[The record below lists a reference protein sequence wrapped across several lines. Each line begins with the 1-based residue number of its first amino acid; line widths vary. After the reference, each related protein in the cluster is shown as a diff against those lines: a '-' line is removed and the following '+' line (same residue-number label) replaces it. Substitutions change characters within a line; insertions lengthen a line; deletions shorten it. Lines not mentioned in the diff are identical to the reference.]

1 MNWAGVP
8 LRSYDIILNQIRKTT
23 TQQGLKVDAILNE
36 KKYEKGIKISDDQ
49 MKEINLKKHDILPQ
63 WNYTIAP

>member
-8 LRSYDIILNQIRKTT
+8 LRSYDIMLNNIRKTT
-23 TQQGLKVDAILNE
+23 TRQGLKVDAILNE
-36 KKYEKGIKISDDQ
+36 KKYERGIKITDKQ
-49 MKEINLKKHDILPQ
+49 MNQINLKKYDVLPQ

>member
-8 LRSYDIILNQIRKTT
+8 LRSYDIMLNNIRKTT
-23 TQQGLKVDAILNE
+23 TRQGLKVDAILNE
-36 KKYEKGIKISDDQ
+36 KKYERGIKITDKQ
-49 MKEINLKKHDILPQ
+49 MNQINLKKFDTLPQ

>member
-8 LRSYDIILNQIRKTT
+8 LRSYDIMLNHIRKTT
-23 TQQGLKVDAILNE
+23 TRQGLKVDAILNE
-36 KKYEKGIKISDDQ
+36 KKYERGIKITDKQ
-49 MKEINLKKHDILPQ
+49 MNQINLEKFDALPQ

>member
-8 LRSYDIILNQIRKTT
+8 LRSYDIMLNCIRETT
-23 TQQGLKVDAILNE
+23 TRQGLKVDAILNE
-36 KKYEKGIKISDDQ
+36 KKYERGIKITDKQ
-49 MKEINLKKHDILPQ
+49 MNQINLKKHDALPQ